1 METKKS
7 TKNNFKEDT
16 LMEQNNQN
24 NQAQAQAQTN
34 QKIGFFAKLKLWIR
48 RHKLLLIGS
57 GIGVAGGLAGFAA
70 GYLICQN
77 QKPEEPDIEEVT
89 PEELIANYDAEE
101 EA

>member
-1 METKKS
+1 ME
-7 TKNNFKEDT
+7 N
-16 LMEQNNQN
+16 MQNNS
-24 NQAQAQAQTN
+24 QAQAQAQTN

-77 QKPEEPDIEEVT
+77 QKPEEPAMEELT
-89 PEELIANYDAEE
+89 PEELIGNYNPEEE